1 MLCKRLRS
9 LSEVS
14 SSWGYVSCFCC
25 QRGAR
30 GLPSRAQ
37 AWKPDVTFRLE
48 SLSRAHR
55 AQSGVYIQPTVSS
68 SSSFALLYFPSDF
81 RCKFILYFSQ
91 QLGVF
96 ASVCLPLWLHTFEK
110 EGLSSYLGH
119 CIKVAAASVGGISS
133 QPERDVKTEERRSSN
148 VTVH

>member
-81 RCKFILYFSQ
+81 RYF
-91 QLGVF
+91 VF
-96 ASVCLPLWLHTFEK
+96 FPAARCLRVCLSPSVTPYLWKRRPLLVSGPLHQSGCCICRGHLEPAWERCEDRGGEK
-110 EGLSSYLGH
+110 IL
-119 CIKVAAASVGGISS
+119 
-133 QPERDVKTEERRSSN
+133 
-148 VTVH
+148 